1 MKVFALLSLL
11 MFIIFVSLVL
21 PHKVAAYKLSQTRE
35 TVTVIVKALPD
46 CNSGYRNKFIRI
58 SYERQEFV
66 LRTSCKLVDGL
77 AVGQSL
83 NMLHKPDT
91 NLFLFPEEDTIT
103 ELIACIILTVF
114 FALGGS
120 YLFKKSG

>member
-21 PHKVAAYKLSQTRE
+21 PNQVAAYKLSQTRE

-58 SYERQEFV
+58 SYEGEQFV
-66 LRTSCKLVDGL
+66 FRTSCKFVAGLVS
-77 AVGQSL
+77 GQSIK
-83 NMLHKPDT
+83 MLHKADT
-91 NLFLFPEEDTIT
+91 DLFLFPEEDTIT